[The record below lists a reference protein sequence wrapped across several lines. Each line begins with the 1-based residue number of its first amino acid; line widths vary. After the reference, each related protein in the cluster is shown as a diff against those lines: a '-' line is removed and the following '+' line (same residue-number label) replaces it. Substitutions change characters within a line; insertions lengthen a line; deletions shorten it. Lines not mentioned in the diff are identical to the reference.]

1 MTATPETVDFRDPEW
16 VAEKLNLDKNAVYR
30 YLNDGLLPGMQLGR
44 KWLISE
50 SSLAEFLMAEQR
62 RQTQERRL
70 AAEGFASWADG
81 TRRAIEAARDE
92 ALRRKYDYIG
102 TEHILWALAT
112 DSGNGAAAVLDRLSV
127 DRSQLVAEIDGL
139 IPPRTAPVPDAIGL
153 TPRAK
158 KAVELAAEEAA
169 RLSHSQLDCD
179 HLLLGLI
186 AEGENLSARLLT
198 GLGVT
203 LESARDRVIAI
214 AEESSG

>member
-1 MTATPETVDFRDPEW
+1 MTSAPETVDFRDPEW
-16 VAEKLNLDKNAVYR
+16 VAEKLDLDKNAVYR

-50 SSLAEFLMAEQR
+50 SSLAEFLKAEQR

-81 TRRAIEAARDE
+81 TRRVIEAARDE

-112 DSGNGAAAVLDRLSV
+112 DSGNGAGAVLDRLSV

-139 IPPRTAPVPDAIGL
+139 IPARTAPVPGAIGL

-158 KAVELAAEEAA
+158 RAAELAAEEAA
-169 RLSHSQLDCD
+169 RAGDSQTGSD

-186 AEGENLSARLLT
+186 AEGESLAASTLK

-203 LESARDRVIAI
+203 LEAAREQVAVLAQER
-214 AEESSG
+214 S